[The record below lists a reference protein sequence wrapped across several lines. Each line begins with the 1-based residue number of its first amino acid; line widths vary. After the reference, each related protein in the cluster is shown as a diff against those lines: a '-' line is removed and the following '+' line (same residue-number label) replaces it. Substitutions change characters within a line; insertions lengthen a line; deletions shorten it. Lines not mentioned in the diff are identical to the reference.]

1 MNEKSNGWARP
12 LLPRH
17 EREALVMAAE
27 QEEQYYDQMIAPIE
41 NGSRDPFGHKRQMD
55 VQHCID
61 DEILRGLMD
70 PDEID
75 NEARIEACAE
85 ANDLEASHVLDE
97 HTPGMFVED
106 CECRDDQTCI
116 KCCTGRDL
124 LALTDLRGE
133 RIAYVR
139 ATSKEFELHIPV
151 WAAQML
157 GFI

>member
-1 MNEKSNGWARP
+1 MNGKSNGWAKP

-17 EREALVMAAE
+17 VREALVIKAE
-27 QEEQYYDQMIAPIE
+27 TEEYRYDQTIALIE
-41 NGSRDPFGHKRQMD
+41 EGSRNPYGHRRQRD

-61 DEILRGLMD
+61 DEILRGFMD

-75 NEARIEACAE
+75 NEARIEACAGE
-85 ANDLEASHVLDE
+85 DDFEASHILDDSTLVTFE
-97 HTPGMFVED
+97 EN
-106 CECRDDQTCI
+106 CECRDHNTCI

-124 LALTDLRGE
+124 LALTDLTGD

-139 ATSKEFELHIPV
+139 AVAKEFELHIPV
-151 WAAQML
+151 WAAQKL

>member
-1 MNEKSNGWARP
+1 MNEISLGRKKP

-27 QEEQYYDQMIAPIE
+27 NEEHYYNQVIAPIE

-55 VQHCID
+55 VQHSID

-75 NEARIEACAE
+75 NEARIEACGDE
-85 ANDLEASHVLDE
+85 DDFEASHVLE
-97 HTPGMFVED
+97 GHTPIAFEEE
-106 CECRDDQTCI
+106 CECLDDQSCI
-116 KCCTGRDL
+116 RCCTGRDL
-124 LALTDLRGE
+124 LALTELTGD

-139 ATSKEFELHIPV
+139 ATAKEFELHIPV
-151 WAAQML
+151 WAAEKL